1 VIFSGH
7 PTVIGHRGSGSG
19 VVDGHDENTLASFLA
34 AAEGGVDWVEVDVR
48 RTGDDGLVVRHNA
61 AYDDGAHVAD
71 VGSAAAA
78 ARGTLGLDDLLDA
91 LPQSV
96 GVHFDLKTCIDDALL
111 APEVSTVGLLA
122 RVASVEAGRR
132 PVLVAS
138 FDPAALLAVRELAP
152 DLATG
157 WTTWTSFPTE
167 HAVAAVAHLDVQ
179 VLALHQGSLRET
191 GYEPLDNQR
200 DLDKI
205 VDHLHKARRQLLV
218 WCPGGAELVRAAG
231 AGVDAV
237 CVDDVAASL
246 AELGRSEGA
255 DGATG

>member
-1 VIFSGH
+1 VIFSGR

-19 VVDGHDENTLASFLA
+19 VVGGHDENTLASFLA
-34 AAEGGVDWVEVDVR
+34 AVESGVDWVEVDVR
-48 RTGDDGLVVRHNA
+48 RTGDDALVVRHNA

-71 VGSAAAA
+71 IPSAAAV
-78 ARGTLGLDDLLDA
+78 ARGTLGLDELLDA
-91 LPQSV
+91 LPESV
-96 GVHFDLKTCIDDALL
+96 GVHFDLKTCIDDALR
-111 APEVSTVGLLA
+111 APQVSTVGLLA
-122 RVASVEAGRR
+122 RVAATEAGRR

-138 FDPAALLAVRELAP
+138 FDPAALLAVRELVP
-152 DLATG
+152 DVATG

-179 VLALHQGSLRET
+179 VLALHQGSLRGT

-205 VDHLHKARRQLLV
+205 VDHVHKVRRQLLV
-218 WCPGGAELVRAAG
+218 WCPDGAELLRALG

-237 CVDDVAASL
+237 CVNDVAASL
-246 AELGRSEGA
+246 ADLGRSERA
-255 DGATG
+255 EGATE